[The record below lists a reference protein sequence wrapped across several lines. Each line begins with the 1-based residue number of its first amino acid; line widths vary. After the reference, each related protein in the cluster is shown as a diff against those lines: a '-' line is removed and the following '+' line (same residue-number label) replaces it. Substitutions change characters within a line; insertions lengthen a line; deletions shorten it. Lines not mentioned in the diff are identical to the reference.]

1 LHEHGTFEN
10 TVSSKVN
17 SRARSNRGSSLSN
30 NVRTSKTENKNEEDS
45 KSPRNMI
52 TANKEVAITIAT
64 VLETKKKILQVP
76 IIIKNKKVSSLQN
89 IG

>member
-1 LHEHGTFEN
+1 LHEHVSYEN
-10 TVSSKVN
+10 TVSRKVN

-30 NVRTSKTENKNEEDS
+30 NVRTSKTENKNEEGS

-52 TANKEVAITIAT
+52 SGNKEVAITIAT
-64 VLETKKKILQVP
+64 VLETKKKILQAP
-76 IIIKNKKVSSLQN
+76 IILKNKKVSSLQN